1 MPIRREPS
9 RTAWRSVAPM
19 AAAVMILA
27 LLLAACGGGGG
38 GGGNGD
44 VSGVMKVAV
53 ANKTEAEATIQLS
66 DGEPQTMEAC
76 KGAVFTFNLPTTDW
90 VLTIDGQTAIDST
103 TLSSDLLDVNI
114 VADLV
119 LESDSSITVNRVDR
133 GANIMPPSSFGLCS
147 GG

>member
-19 AAAVMILA
+19 MAAMLTLA

-38 GGGNGD
+38 GGNND
-44 VSGVMKVAV
+44 VSGTLKVAV
-53 ANKTEAEATIQLS
+53 ANKTETEATLQIG

-76 KGAVFTFNLPTTDW
+76 KGAVFSFDLPVTDW
-90 VLTIDGQTAIDST
+90 VLTINGQSAIDST

-119 LESDSSITVNRVDR
+119 IESDGSITVNRVQR
-133 GANIMPPSSFGLCS
+133 GANIQPPSSYGLCGS
-147 GG
+147 

>member
-19 AAAVMILA
+19 MAAMLTLA

-38 GGGNGD
+38 GGNND
-44 VSGVMKVAV
+44 VSGTLKVAV
-53 ANKTEAEATIQLS
+53 ANKTETEATLQIG

-76 KGAVFTFNLPTTDW
+76 KGAVFSFDLPVTDW
-90 VLTIDGQTAIDST
+90 VLTINGQSAIDST

-119 LESDSSITVNRVDR
+119 IESDGSITVNRVQR
-133 GANIMPPSSFGLCS
+133 GANIQPPSSFGLCS

>member
-19 AAAVMILA
+19 MAAMLTLA

-38 GGGNGD
+38 GGNND
-44 VSGVMKVAV
+44 VSGTLKAAV
-53 ANKTEAEATIQLS
+53 ANKTESEATLQIG

-76 KGAVFTFNLPTTDW
+76 KGAVFSFDLPVTDW
-90 VLTIDGQTAIDST
+90 VLTINGQSAIDST

-119 LESDSSITVNRVDR
+119 IESDGSITVNRVQR
-133 GANIMPPSSFGLCS
+133 GANIQPPSSYGLC